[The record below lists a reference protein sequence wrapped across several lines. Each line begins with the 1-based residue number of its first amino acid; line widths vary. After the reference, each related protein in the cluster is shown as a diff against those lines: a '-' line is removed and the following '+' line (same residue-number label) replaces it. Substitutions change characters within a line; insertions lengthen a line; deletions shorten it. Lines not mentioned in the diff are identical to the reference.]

1 MLTSSDIER
10 ASHCTFQPQSGRYFD
25 RCRATATL
33 IEVSKGPNHTWRQK
47 RCDKHFRLDE
57 RTATNRRRQYGWAST
72 YEYEPF
78 DAQAALTALMA
89 ERRAQAEQAALVQNH
104 ENLVAAL
111 RVAVDSKALSEVDQ
125 PIVERLLKA
134 YSGE

>member
-33 IEVSKGPNHTWRQK
+33 IEKSRGSNHTWRQK
-47 RCDKHFRLDE
+47 RCEKHAARL
-57 RTATNRRRQYGWAST
+57 
-72 YEYEPF
+72 
-78 DAQAALTALMA
+78 
-89 ERRAQAEQAALVQNH
+89 VKNH
-104 ENLVAAL
+104 ETLVASL
-111 RVAVDSKALSEVDQ
+111 RAAVATRALSDVDQ